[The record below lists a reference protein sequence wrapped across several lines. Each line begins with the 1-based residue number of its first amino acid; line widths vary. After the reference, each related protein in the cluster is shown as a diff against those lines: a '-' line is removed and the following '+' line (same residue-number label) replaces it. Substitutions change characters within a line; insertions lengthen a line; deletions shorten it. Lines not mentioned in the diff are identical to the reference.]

1 MSIRQT
7 AKVRGGAAAAV
18 VAALAVALAGCGV
31 GDDAKSP
38 NDPKDSQAASQT
50 KGTPQPL
57 APSAGDKNSDP
68 TVVLATVNGASGM
81 TMVINSVQR
90 DAGGFLT
97 VNGQIKNAGSEV
109 FAGTSA
115 WRGIELKGSGES
127 VAGATL
133 VDKAGKKRYYVLRDT
148 ESRCLCTTGIS
159 SVAAGQT
166 VPFFAQFPAPPASTT
181 EVEFSLPTFASATVK
196 ISG

>member
-1 MSIRQT
+1 MSMRQT
-7 AKVRGGAAAAV
+7 VKVRGGAAVAIAV
-18 VAALAVALAGCGV
+18 LALTLAGCG
-31 GDDAKSP
+31 GSGGGDAKSTEKSSSP
-38 NDPKDSQAASQT
+38 QSQGAGNQGA
-50 KGTPQPL
+50 
-57 APSAGDKNSDP
+57 APSNGQSAEP
-68 TVVLATVNGASGM
+68 TEVIATLNGQAGM
-81 TMVINSVQR
+81 TLVINSVRR
-90 DAGGFLT
+90 DAGGFVT
-97 VNGQIKNAGSEV
+97 VNGQIKNTGSQS
-109 FAGTSA
+109 FTRTSD

-159 SVAAGQT
+159 SVDPGQV

-181 EVEFSLPTFASATVK
+181 EVEFSLPTFTSATVK